1 MKKLA
6 LIVAIFL
13 AGCAST
19 WQSGRNRETQAELT
33 EKIAQLE
40 RQCEEKTIR
49 DTNSEIARIT
59 AGGDTLA
66 ELEIAHAKTEG
77 DRQIAACR
85 AEADR
90 ADEKITRSEISE
102 YENQAQEQQ
111 QRNSMMATLT
121 ATRIH

>member
-1 MKKLA
+1 MKKLG
-6 LIVAIFL
+6 LIAAIFL
-13 AGCAST
+13 AGCASL
-19 WQSGRNRETQAELT
+19 WQSGRNREIQDEMI
-33 EKIAQLE
+33 EKIAQHE

-49 DTNSEIARIT
+49 ETNSEIARIT

-66 ELEIAHAKTEG
+66 QLEIAHAKTEA

-90 ADEKITRSEISE
+90 ADARITRSEISE
-102 YENQAQEQQ
+102 YENQAQQQQ